1 MEIFRER
8 RNREDIMKNIGA
20 EITKDKLLRQ
30 EMKMFSH
37 EKWEKRQQDYRRIIE
52 RDCYGYKKAKV

>member
-1 MEIFRER
+1 
-8 RNREDIMKNIGA
+8 MKNIGA